1 MASTV
6 MILHLPQLLLPQR
19 LGSITS
25 VEMLWHLRLFQDSE
39 PHDPLDS
46 GLAAFHSLL
55 DALPST
61 FPHLRKLYVSLQDVT
76 KGVPLRKLID
86 VSESVITTPVED
98 YGAQAGAARAGVP
111 QSYPG
116 DSLRAEEVQDHRD

>member
-46 GLAAFHSLL
+46 GLAGNSQPARRPAI
-55 DALPST
+55 DLP
-61 FPHLRKLYVSLQDVT
+61 
-76 KGVPLRKLID
+76 
-86 VSESVITTPVED
+86 TPQEAVRV
-98 YGAQAGAARAGVP
+98 AAGR
-111 QSYPG
+111 
-116 DSLRAEEVQDHRD
+116 H